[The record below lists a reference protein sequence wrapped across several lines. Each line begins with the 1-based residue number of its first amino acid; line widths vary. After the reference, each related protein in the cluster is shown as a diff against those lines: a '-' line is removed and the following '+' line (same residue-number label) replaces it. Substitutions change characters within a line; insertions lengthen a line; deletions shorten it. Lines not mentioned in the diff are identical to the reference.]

1 MATRRFGI
9 TARLVV
15 GFGFV
20 LVLMAALTWIAVV
33 RVDSLDS
40 RLQQINEVN
49 SVKQRHAIN
58 FRGSVH
64 DRAIAIRD
72 VAMLDGADRA
82 AAVALI
88 ADLAEAYAENEVAL
102 GRMIDGPAGA
112 SEEEQRILADI
123 AAVQTRANP
132 LVADIIALRAAGQTG
147 AALARLAEVRPLF
160 DDWLAAINRFIDYH
174 EAVNQQIGQ
183 EVHSGTAGFRLLSA
197 ASLAVA
203 VVLAALAGLVVA
215 RSILRPLDRLA
226 TAMRAMAQGD
236 YTLSVPHLDRR
247 DEVGDM
253 AKAVEVFRENGL
265 RIAEMNEAA
274 LDAKYQLEA
283 VARTQAVIEFET
295 DGTIRDAN
303 DTFCTATG
311 YALEEIRGRHHR
323 MFVDPEEAAGE
334 DYRNLWTRLAAG
346 EAAEGEF
353 RRFGKGGREIWIRA
367 TYTPIAGPDGR
378 VFKVVKFA
386 SDITGRVHAVDEI
399 GRGLGRV
406 AQGDLDCEITEPFIP
421 GLDRLRRD
429 FNHSVERLRSAL
441 TEVGGNARTIDAAA
455 AEVRSAAD
463 DLSKRTERQAASLEE
478 TAAALEEVTATVTQS
493 AQRAEE
499 AGALVAQTRGRA
511 ETSETIVQKAVASME
526 EIERSSREVA
536 SIIGVIDEIAFQTNL
551 LALNAGVEAA
561 RAGDAGK
568 GFAVVAQEVRALAQR
583 ATEAARDIKALI
595 EKSGRE
601 VTNGVDL
608 VGNTGGALQAIIG
621 DVKEISGHILAI
633 VEASREQSTGLTE
646 INAAVGVIDQGTQQ
660 NAAMVEQTLAASQ
673 DLASEAAGL
682 RSLLGRFRL
691 GAEAEAPAP
700 DAAAKPARPAALR
713 AVAGGRTAAAA
724 AATAASEEWSE
735 F

>member
-15 GFGFV
+15 GFGFM
-20 LVLMAALTWIAVV
+20 LVLMAALTWVAVV
-33 RVDSLDS
+33 RVESLDA

-49 SVKQRHAIN
+49 SVKQRFAIN

-72 VAMLDGADRA
+72 VAMLDGAQRA
-82 AAVALI
+82 EAVALI
-88 ADLAEAYAENEVAL
+88 ADLAAAYAENETAMTA
-102 GRMIDGPAGA
+102 MIDGPAGA
-112 SEEEQRILADI
+112 SEEERRILADI
-123 AAVQTRANP
+123 AAVQARANP
-132 LVADIIALRAAGQTG
+132 LVAGIIADRAAGQTE
-147 AALARLAEVRPLF
+147 AALSRLAEVRPLF
-160 DDWLAAINRFIDYH
+160 DDWLAAINRFIDHH
-174 EAVNQQIGQ
+174 EALNRQIGA
-183 EVHSGTAGFRLLSA
+183 EVHAGASGFRMLSA
-197 ASLAVA
+197 ATLAVA
-203 VVLAALAGLVVA
+203 LVLAMAAGWLVA
-215 RSILRPLDRLA
+215 RSIVRPLDRLA

-236 YTLSVPHLDRR
+236 YARTVPHLERR

-253 AKAVEVFRENGL
+253 AQTVEVFRQNGL
-265 RIAEMNEAA
+265 RIAEMTEAA
-274 LDAKYQLEA
+274 LDAKYQLDA

-303 DTFCTATG
+303 DTFCAAMG
-311 YALEEIRGRHHR
+311 YARDEIRGRHHR
-323 MFVDPEEAAGE
+323 MFIDPAEAAGE
-334 DYRNLWTRLAAG
+334 DYGRLWARLARG
-346 EAAEGEF
+346 EAMEGEF
-353 RRFGKGGREIWIRA
+353 RRIARGGREVWIRA
-367 TYTPIAGPDGR
+367 SYTPIAGPDGR

-386 SDITGRVHAVDEI
+386 SDITGRVHAVNEI

-421 GLDRLRRD
+421 NLDRLRRD
-429 FNHSVERLRSAL
+429 FNHSVEKLRSAL

-463 DLSKRTERQAASLEE
+463 DLSKRTEQQAASLEE
-478 TAAALEEVTATVTQS
+478 TAAALEELTATVAQS
-493 AQRAEE
+493 ARRAEE
-499 AGALVAQTRGRA
+499 AGALVSQTRSRA
-511 ETSETIVQKAVASME
+511 ETSETIVQQAVASME

-583 ATEAARDIKALI
+583 ATEAARDIKKLI
-595 EKSGRE
+595 AKSGRE
-601 VTNGVDL
+601 VTSGVEL
-608 VGNTGGALQAIIG
+608 VGNTGSALQAIIG
-621 DVKEISGHILAI
+621 DVKEISGHIVAI

-646 INAAVGVIDQGTQQ
+646 VNAAVGVIDQNTQQ

-673 DLASEAAGL
+673 DLASEAAEL
-682 RSLLGRFRL
+682 RGLLGRFRL
-691 GAEAEAPAP
+691 AEAATAPAR
-700 DAAAKPARPAALR
+700 AAPPKPARPAALR
-713 AVAGGRTAAAA
+713 ALPSGRGAAAA
-724 AATAASEEWSE
+724 AKPATEEWSE